1 MGKRKSGQKQA
12 KTNSLTSLQNIL
24 SNERADFIFG
34 LLFLAV
40 AAIMFIAFVSFLRT
54 GQADQS
60 ILENMRPSEWQN
72 EKNIFS
78 NCCHSFGAIVS
89 YFFITLSFGLS
100 SLSFQ
105 YS

>member
-40 AAIMFIAFVSFLRT
+40 AAIMLIAFVSFLRT

-60 ILENMRPSEWQN
+60 ILENMRPSE
-72 EKNIFS
+72 
-78 NCCHSFGAIVS
+78 
-89 YFFITLSFGLS
+89 
-100 SLSFQ
+100 
-105 YS
+105 

>member
-40 AAIMFIAFVSFLRT
+40 AAIMLIAFVSFLRT

-60 ILENMRPSEWQN
+60 IL
-72 EKNIFS
+72 
-78 NCCHSFGAIVS
+78 
-89 YFFITLSFGLS
+89 
-100 SLSFQ
+100 
-105 YS
+105 

>member
-40 AAIMFIAFVSFLRT
+40 AAIMLIAFVSFLRT
-54 GQADQS
+54 
-60 ILENMRPSEWQN
+60 
-72 EKNIFS
+72 
-78 NCCHSFGAIVS
+78 
-89 YFFITLSFGLS
+89 
-100 SLSFQ
+100 
-105 YS
+105 